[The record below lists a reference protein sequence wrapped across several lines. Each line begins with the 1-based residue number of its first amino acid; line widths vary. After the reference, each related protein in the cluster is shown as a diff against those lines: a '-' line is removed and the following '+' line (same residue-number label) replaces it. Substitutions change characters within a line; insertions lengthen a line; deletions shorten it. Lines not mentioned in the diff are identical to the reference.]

1 MEEAAY
7 ALTATI
13 GISLISLIGLFA
25 LSLKEGALDEILFY
39 LISFASGTIL
49 GAALFDLVPEA
60 AGLIDIDSAIPCVAL
75 GFASFYFLERSIYW
89 YHGHGHA
96 RGCWEMV
103 EISEPDRRAG
113 TRGFVYLNVIGDA
126 VHNLIDGMIIGASFA
141 VSFPAGLVSTLA
153 VAFHELPQ
161 EIGDFS
167 ILVYGGLG
175 RGRALAMN
183 FLTALVAILGA
194 LSVLSAPPSTQF
206 LGSLMGFAGGG
217 FIYLSAAELLPE
229 LKTEGDRAKSLLQ
242 YALFA
247 SAMLLVWILT
257 KALPG

>member
-96 RGCWEMV
+96 RGCWERV
-103 EISEPDRRAG
+103 EISEPDR
-113 TRGFVYLNVIGDA
+113 
-126 VHNLIDGMIIGASFA
+126 
-141 VSFPAGLVSTLA
+141 
-153 VAFHELPQ
+153 
-161 EIGDFS
+161 
-167 ILVYGGLG
+167 
-175 RGRALAMN
+175 
-183 FLTALVAILGA
+183 
-194 LSVLSAPPSTQF
+194 
-206 LGSLMGFAGGG
+206 
-217 FIYLSAAELLPE
+217 
-229 LKTEGDRAKSLLQ
+229 
-242 YALFA
+242 
-247 SAMLLVWILT
+247 
-257 KALPG
+257 